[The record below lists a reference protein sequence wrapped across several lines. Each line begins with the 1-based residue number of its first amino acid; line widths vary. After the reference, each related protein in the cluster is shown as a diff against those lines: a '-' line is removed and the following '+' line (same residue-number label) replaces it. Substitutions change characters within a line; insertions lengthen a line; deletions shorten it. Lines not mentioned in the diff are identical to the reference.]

1 MMKKSS
7 FQVVLEPVVR
17 SEAFQEGLIGKVAET
32 HSIDYV
38 AIRNSISRL
47 RCEEYKL
54 DQTSTRLRKKDR
66 ILFDRAMSAI
76 KANNKKVASRYAT
89 KISETRKTIRF
100 LYEVEMGIER
110 FVMQLEAKLE
120 IGDTDNT
127 QKLKSSFLSLRNML
141 KEFSKI
147 LPDVS
152 TVLENVCDEVEGNR
166 FIFGIRHEDKAFLGD
181 YQEPRSG

>member
-1 MMKKSS
+1 MKKFALQFVSET
-7 FQVVLEPVVR
+7 VVNPETTQKDITVK
-17 SEAFQEGLIGKVAET
+17 IAET
-32 HSIDYV
+32 HSIDYG

-47 RCEEYKL
+47 RCEQYKL

-66 ILFDRAMSAI
+66 ILFDKTMSAI
-76 KANNKKVASRYAT
+76 KANNEKAANRYAT
-89 KISETRKTIRF
+89 KMSQTRKTIRF

-110 FVMQLEAKLE
+110 FVMQLEAKHE

-127 QKLKSSFLSLRNML
+127 QKLKSAFLSLRNML

-147 LPDVS
+147 RPDVS
-152 TVLENVCDEVEGNR
+152 AVLESVCDDVKGNQ

-181 YQEPRSG
+181 YQESRS